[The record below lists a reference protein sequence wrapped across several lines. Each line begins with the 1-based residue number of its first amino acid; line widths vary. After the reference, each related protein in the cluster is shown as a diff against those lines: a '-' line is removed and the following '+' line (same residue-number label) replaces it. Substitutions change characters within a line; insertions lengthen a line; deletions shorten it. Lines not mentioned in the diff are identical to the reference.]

1 MKPHRRVKPFT
12 YEGMKVDWR
21 MVQQIMAH
29 GFYFLLAPE
38 HDPDY
43 PWVFEQETH
52 KPICPLHVF
61 VWMQH
66 HGPINQGHV
75 IHHRDHDKLN
85 AQISNLEVLHR
96 RVHAERHRLERQKFS
111 PRERE
116 DYGGL
121 YRPHAPGPVRE
132 PSFTELVRL
141 LKRGK
146 LTRPSSSSSPRPPEE
161 EGEFREAEK
170 KLKTALPRLAEEV
183 DHLDSGQPIPRVN
196 TQRRGSDIKLGLGKR
211 AERRGCTPAE
221 AALVRALV
229 KHRMHTQPNEAVAAD
244 LEIPVGVVEKMKK
257 RPSVD
262 LALSRWRDYRRLPR
276 IGPRE
281 KTE

>member
-1 MKPHRRVKPFT
+1 MKPFVSPDGIIVDARV
-12 YEGMKVDWR
+12 
-21 MVQQIMAH
+21 A
-29 GFYFLLAPE
+29 YFLSEEMGLVWWV
-38 HDPDY
+38 DPTVDLGY
-43 PWVFEQETH
+43 PWAFKVQGNNVTPFKPLHLLVFE
-52 KPICPLHVF
+52 
-61 VWMQH
+61 WYR
-66 HGPINQGHV
+66 GPIPDGHV
-75 IHHRDHDKLN
+75 VHHRDHQLLN
-85 AQISNLEVLHR
+85 ARIHNLELLTR
-96 RVHAERHRLERQKFS
+96 AAHAKRHREERQKFS
-111 PRERE
+111 PRETE
-116 DYGGL
+116 DYSGL

-132 PSFTELVRL
+132 PTLSELMRL
-141 LKRGK
+141 LKRGT
-146 LTRPSSSSSPRPPEE
+146 LSRPSSSPSPRPPNG

-170 KLKTALPRLAEEV
+170 KLKMALPHLVEEV

-229 KHRMHTQPNEAVAAD
+229 KHRMLDQPDEAVAAE
-244 LEIPVGVVEKMKK
+244 LEIPVGVVKKMKK

-276 IGPRE
+276 VGPRE